1 MAFCSIEIPGVS
13 RGGRTRYADSR
24 PTIRF
29 AAIVASAVVCLW
41 SAPRVN
47 AQAPGESIA
56 SGMELFLTNSGFGI
70 GGYVRDSVNTRYALT
85 GELRF
90 GSIKDERES
99 AFFNRLGERS
109 IPGKANYFLVLPIRA
124 GLQRRVFAEQIED
137 NFRPFVQATAGPV
150 VGWLY
155 PYFDDCNGN
164 AILEPN
170 ADCDGD
176 GSFEEGEGER
186 RLGRGTAISRGSA
199 RLGLGGSIG
208 VGAYIRYGSQGA
220 RGFRIT
226 YSFDYFPSAIRLLE
240 ADVRG
245 PQRFFGTPSITV
257 FFGHLF

>member
-1 MAFCSIEIPGVS
+1 
-13 RGGRTRYADSR
+13 
-24 PTIRF
+24 
-29 AAIVASAVVCLW
+29 
-41 SAPRVN
+41 
-47 AQAPGESIA
+47 
-56 SGMELFLTNSGFGI
+56 MELFLTNSGFGI

-257 FFGHLF
+257 FFGHLFFLLKRRSGSN